1 MNEAEQVKAGASASP
16 LLTFLSKAIREPLVH
31 FLVLGGLLFAAYGI
45 INRDAP
51 PPASTVLIDNGV
63 VADILQRYEAVWKRP
78 PTPQEMRGLINSY
91 IRDEVLYR
99 EGVAIGLDQ
108 DDPVVRRRIRQKMD
122 VMAEEAGRAD
132 APDDAAM
139 QAYLDNNA
147 ARYMAPP
154 VVSFEQVM
162 FDPDRRGEAT
172 QTDVTEALAALQAGA
187 DQAAYGAAGLLPREQ
202 SQANLERV
210 ARDFGEAFASALES
224 LPIGTWQGPVLS
236 GYGIHLVRLSARID
250 GRKPML
256 DEARQAVSRDME
268 NDRRIATAK
277 AYYETVLKNYEI
289 RVEANIPAAANPQA
303 AQ

>member
-78 PTPQEMRGLINSY
+78 PTPKEMRGLINSY

-139 QAYLDNNA
+139 QAYLDKNA

-162 FDPDRRGEAT
+162 FDPDRRGEVT

-187 DQAAYGAAGLLPREQ
+187 DQAAYGDAGLLPREQ

-277 AYYETVLKNYEI
+277 VYYETVLKNYEI

>member
-187 DQAAYGAAGLLPREQ
+187 DQAAYGDAGLLPREQ